1 MTKHYRTHPL
11 KSTLREHCHDLGHNC
26 TLEFVPVPKCNEY
39 WASVEIYSLQTEMSI
54 DLGRIDLYGVTQTIK
69 DLTSLLSGKD
79 PDVWKPIG
87 FQGDGESV
95 VTYDPF
101 EAQFFHLKTPW
112 GDGRATI
119 DTDTTGI
126 ESFIEFLK
134 VLKSEM
140 EDNL

>member
-1 MTKHYRTHPL
+1 MTKHYKTHPL
-11 KSTLREHCHDLGHNC
+11 ESTLKYHTHDLGHDC
-26 TLEFVPVPKCNEY
+26 TLELVPVPKRNAY
-39 WASVEIYSLQTEMSI
+39 WVSAETHSLQAEMSI
-54 DLGRIDLYGVTQTIK
+54 DLGRIDLYGVRETIK
-69 DLTSLLSGKD
+69 DLISLLSGKD

-95 VTYDPF
+95 VCYDPV
-101 EAQFFHLKTPW
+101 EAQLFHLKTPW

-119 DTDTTGI
+119 DTNAAGI
-126 ESFIEFLK
+126 EAFIEFLK